1 MDIDS
6 FGLDKTN
13 IIWMPSKPSEHRLLH
28 GKVPGDYFFLELAER
43 PKGPLAIALG
53 GWGHGIILLRFWFGW
68 WLGAQPFS
76 DVDNAEIAIAAC

>member
-6 FGLDKTN
+6 SGMDKTN

-53 GWGHGIILLRFWFGW
+53 GWGHGIILLRFCNCMKKENFET
-68 WLGAQPFS
+68 QKTFS
-76 DVDNAEIAIAAC
+76 NSKQEVQA